1 MVQTYIQSMLSTSD
15 QKSAHKFRN
24 IDVIYNKLLVMKN
37 ECNMQLACMQK
48 PYNIACNKIL
58 YSAIRYRRKRK
69 YLKSKLLV

>member
-24 IDVIYNKLLVMKN
+24 IDVIYYKLLVMKT

-48 PYNIACNKIL
+48 PYT
-58 YSAIRYRRKRK
+58 
-69 YLKSKLLV
+69 